1 MGWGT
6 WWGGRV
12 MKEYLGIKVLWDQDY
27 GDGQPKDI
35 ITIDSICYEGGFDKL
50 NEPVFLNKSKDRY
63 MTLDYVKKHIRK
75 DK

>member
-1 MGWGT
+1 MGNKYNGYI
-6 WWGGRV
+6 G
-12 MKEYLGIKVLWDQDY
+12 KKVLWDHDY

-63 MTLDYVKKHIRK
+63 MTLDYVKKFIMEEEQCRK
-75 DK
+75 